1 MKIHDKYLRS
11 IMNSKLFKGCE
22 SSDVLSMLS
31 KKGVSFISFK
41 AGEYIMR
48 AQSDQHLF
56 GILLK
61 GNAVVERKSED
72 GLMHMSRLSPCDLFG
87 AASVFSDETRY
98 VVDIRCISDCRVI
111 SITEDQLVEWFQEN
125 AAVMKN
131 YLRYLNNRIRFL
143 NRRLDAL
150 SKNNVSSKLMSH
162 FITEATDGV
171 YLVNS
176 YTELSE
182 MLCLSRATMYRA
194 LDSLCVEGKIA
205 RDGKKIIL
213 LEEK

>member
-1 MKIHDKYLRS
+1 MK
-11 IMNSKLFKGCE
+11 SKLFNGCE
-22 SSDVLSMLS
+22 SSDILAMLS
-31 KKGVSFISFK
+31 KEGVSFVSYK

-48 AQSDQHLF
+48 AQSNQHLF

-72 GLMHMSRLSPCDLFG
+72 GLMHMSRLSSCDLFG
-87 AASVFSDETRY
+87 AASVFSDETYY
-98 VVDIRCISDCRVI
+98 VVDIRCISDCKVI
-111 SITEDQLVEWFQEN
+111 SITEDQLIEWFQEN
-125 AAVMKN
+125 ASVMKN
-131 YLRYLNNRIRFL
+131 YLRYLNSRIRFL
-143 NRRLDAL
+143 NHRLDAL

-162 FITEATDGV
+162 FITESKNGV

-194 LDSLCVEGKIA
+194 LDSLCEEGKIA
-205 RDGKKIIL
+205 RDGKKITL
-213 LEEK
+213 LEE

>member
-1 MKIHDKYLRS
+1 
-11 IMNSKLFKGCE
+11 
-22 SSDVLSMLS
+22 
-31 KKGVSFISFK
+31 
-41 AGEYIMR
+41 
-48 AQSDQHLF
+48 
-56 GILLK
+56 
-61 GNAVVERKSED
+61 
-72 GLMHMSRLSPCDLFG
+72 
-87 AASVFSDETRY
+87 
-98 VVDIRCISDCRVI
+98 
-111 SITEDQLVEWFQEN
+111 
-125 AAVMKN
+125 
-131 YLRYLNNRIRFL
+131 
-143 NRRLDAL
+143 
-150 SKNNVSSKLMSH
+150 MSH